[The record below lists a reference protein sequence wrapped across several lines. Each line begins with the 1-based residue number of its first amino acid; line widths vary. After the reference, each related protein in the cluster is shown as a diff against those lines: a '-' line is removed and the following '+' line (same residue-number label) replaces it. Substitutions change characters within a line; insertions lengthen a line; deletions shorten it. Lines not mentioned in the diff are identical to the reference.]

1 MNKKKTGTQKTLRQE
16 LMEKHNVIEETVI
29 FWEDKMNA
37 VIDKIAE
44 VDELPDWHP
53 DKEDAYHKLNVSMQ
67 FILKKL
73 ESEEKEIDSLE
84 EKTNR
89 LLADKLFR
97 KFKRVD
103 GHKKEE
109 N

>member
-1 MNKKKTGTQKTLRQE
+1 MNKKKTGLQKTLRQE
-16 LMEKHNVIEETVI
+16 LMEKHNVIEETVV
-29 FWEDKMNA
+29 FWEDRMNT
-37 VIDKIAE
+37 VIDKMS
-44 VDELPDWHP
+44 VTDQLPDWHP
-53 DKEDAYHKLNVSMQ
+53 NKEDSYHELNMDMQ

-103 GHKKEE
+103 GRKKEE